1 VLSGPHGTVPEPSFD
16 LSLFREPERA
26 RRDLEVAL
34 ACAPGQITESLPSLL
49 ADSPNPDQALSLLE
63 RFISNNVGEWK
74 DLLCESPK
82 LLHYAVVVF
91 GHSYWL
97 GETLLQHP
105 DILCELQKDKD
116 LEITLSREH
125 YRDRLAR
132 LCPRPPEE
140 DIAQLLALFRKREYI
155 RIALRDCLNLAGLA
169 EITEEISALSEA
181 IIEMALGESEARM
194 RDRFRG
200 PEYRD
205 AQDPLREAPFAVL
218 SLGKLGGN
226 ELNYSSDLDLLY
238 LYSTTDD
245 SGMLREYF
253 IRHAQLLTD
262 ILSRSTPEGAVF
274 RIDLRLR
281 PQGSEGEPA
290 IGLRHALHYYAHNAH
305 DWELQALIKAR
316 HSAGNQALATEF
328 IEGVQ
333 RYVYTE
339 NVNFEAIA
347 TALHSREKIGAQ
359 RRRMQAGRKE
369 QDGIDVK
376 LDRGGIRD
384 IEFLAQCLQ
393 RVYGGEE
400 RWLRSRGTL
409 FSLQKLHDKGHLS
422 GGDFHELAAAY
433 KLLRKVEHRLQLQR
447 GQQVHMLPR
456 EAAELRVVQRAADP
470 EAGDLDPGAF
480 VGALRSSM
488 ARVAE
493 VYDRVLSSERYGQR
507 VREAER
513 IVAQRPANIREL
525 TLDQVLQ
532 RIAVEAPALHEVVT
546 RVDLDLHGRR
556 NLTRFLSSA
565 LTSPARYAPLLENPR
580 AVGRAISLLE
590 TSDYLTDIL
599 VRHPDVVRDLAGP
612 PSAPVRV
619 IDRPVQEGTPQANEA
634 ASDTNA
640 ALALLRRDFRRRVF
654 AAGAKD
660 ALSPRPAFVS
670 MGEISDAGKAAI
682 AHALQIVNG
691 QRSLAVFALGRLGTG
706 EFDIAS
712 DADLLLVRA
721 PETDDNQSRLDAE
734 RLVHALGAYTRE
746 GTIFA
751 VDARLRPRGGAG
763 ELVVTPG
770 QIERYLAD
778 EAQAW
783 EALSY
788 TKLCFVAGRQ
798 DLEQQVLTAAWNRI
812 VDIASQAEFARAV
825 REMRARLEKSNRY
838 GHSFKLARGGF
849 YDIDFLASYLMLR
862 SLSPARGST
871 IDRLRHLQGMG
882 ALDPATGDE
891 LVQAALL
898 YRTADH
904 VIRLVTGRARPELP
918 EAEHA
923 RAAVEKLVSGILDRD
938 PRRNLQAQLEETAM
952 RVREIFE
959 NLLSS

>member
-1 VLSGPHGTVPEPSFD
+1 VVSGPHGTVPEPSFN
-16 LSLFREPERA
+16 LGLFREPERA
-26 RRDLEVAL
+26 RRDLEATL
-34 ACAPGQITESLPSLL
+34 ACAPAQITQALPLLL

-63 RFISNNVGEWK
+63 RFISNNGGEWK
-74 DLLCESPK
+74 DLLCQSPK
-82 LLHYAVVVF
+82 LLHYAIVVF
-91 GHSYWL
+91 SHSYWL

-105 DILCELQKDKD
+105 DILCDLQKDKD
-116 LEITLSREH
+116 LEVTLGREN
-125 YRDRLAR
+125 YSDRFVR
-132 LCPRPPEE
+132 LRPRPPQG

-181 IIEMALGESEARM
+181 IIEIALRESEARM

-205 AQDPLREAPFAVL
+205 AQDPLEEAPFAVL

-226 ELNYSSDLDLLY
+226 ELNYSSDVDLLY
-238 LYSTTDD
+238 LYSTAED
-245 SGMLREYF
+245 SGALREYF
-253 IRHAQLLTD
+253 IRQAQLLTD

-316 HSAGNQALATEF
+316 HSAGNRALATAF

-347 TALHSREKIGAQ
+347 TALHSRERMRAQ
-359 RRRMQAGRKE
+359 RRRLQAGRKD
-369 QDGIDVK
+369 QGGIDVK

-400 RWLRSRGTL
+400 RWLRSSGTL

-433 KLLRKVEHRLQLQR
+433 RLLRKVEHRLQLQR
-447 GQQVHMLPR
+447 GQQVHMMPR
-456 EAAELRVVQRAADP
+456 ETAELRVLERAVDT
-470 EAGDLDPGAF
+470 EARDREPGSF
-480 VGALRSSM
+480 VLALRSGM

-493 VYDRVLSSERYGQR
+493 VYDRVLSSERYRRR

-532 RIAVEAPALHEVVT
+532 RIAVEAPDLHEVVT

-556 NLTRFLSSA
+556 NLTRFLTSA
-565 LTSPARYAPLLENPR
+565 LTSPARYASLLENPE
-580 AVGRAISLLE
+580 AVGRAISLLQI
-590 TSDYLTDIL
+590 SDYLTDIL

-612 PSAPVRV
+612 ASAPVRV
-619 IDRPVQEGTPQANEA
+619 VDQSIPQGMREVNEA
-634 ASDTNA
+634 TSDTNA

-660 ALSPRPAFVS
+660 ALSPRAAFVS
-670 MGEISDAGKAAI
+670 MDEITGAGKAAI

-721 PETDDNQSRLDAE
+721 PEADDNQARLDAE

-746 GTIFA
+746 GTVFA
-751 VDARLRPRGGAG
+751 VDSRLRPRGGAG

-798 DLEQQVLTAAWNRI
+798 DLSQEVLTPAWNRI
-812 VDIASQAEFARAV
+812 VDIAFQPEFAPAV

-838 GHSFKLARGGF
+838 LHSFKLARGGF
-849 YDIDFLASYLMLR
+849 YDIDFLASYLMLK
-862 SLSPARGST
+862 STSPAQGST
-871 IDRLRHLQGMG
+871 IDRLRHLQQAG
-882 ALDPATGDE
+882 ALDPTIGEE
-891 LVQAALL
+891 LVQAAIL

-923 RAAVEKLVSGILDRD
+923 RAAVEQLVSSIVDRD
-938 PRRNLQAQLEETAM
+938 PRQNLQAQLEGTAV
-952 RVREIFE
+952 RVRKIFDR
-959 NLLSS
+959 LILC